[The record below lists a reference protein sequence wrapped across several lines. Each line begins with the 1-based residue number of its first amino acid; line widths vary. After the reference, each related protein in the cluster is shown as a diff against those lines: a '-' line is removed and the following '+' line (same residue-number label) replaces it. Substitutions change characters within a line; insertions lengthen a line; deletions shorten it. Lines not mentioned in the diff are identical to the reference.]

1 MLVSVVLM
9 GAAAFLVGSG
19 LVFGPES
26 GTSATKGLTGDTTT
40 ISISG
45 RKFRLELALTHEKR
59 FKGLSGR
66 DTIPADGGMLFV
78 FSRPVVTAFVMRDC
92 PVPIDVIY
100 LDKSG
105 RITAMHQMQ
114 PDAPRA
120 AHEQN
125 RSAPTPSAPAWEWV
139 NDAYES
145 RLTKH
150 PSRYAI
156 QFAIELRGG
165 TLPSL
170 GLKEGDKIE
179 FDYQSLISRAE

>member
-1 MLVSVVLM
+1 MLVAVVLL
-9 GAAAFLVGSG
+9 GGVAFLVGSG
-19 LVFGPES
+19 LVFGPDAARS
-26 GTSATKGLTGDTTT
+26 STAGGGDSAT
-40 ISISG
+40 ISIGG
-45 RKFRLELALTHEKR
+45 RRFKLEVVANDEKR

-66 DTIPADGGMLFV
+66 DVIPADGGMLFV

-92 PVPIDVIY
+92 TVPIDIIY

-114 PDAPRA
+114 PDPPRA
-120 AHEQN
+120 AHEQD
-125 RSAPTPSAPAWEWV
+125 RSAPYPSAPAWAWV
-139 NDAYES
+139 NEAYEA
-145 RLTKH
+145 RLTKY

-179 FDYQSLISRAE
+179 FDYQSFTSRAE